1 MFNTRLTANILRNL
15 PVKKIVNRLSF
26 HRIMVTSLW
35 SRFWPTLYS
44 SSSLLG
50 RIAVVPYCGLFLQT
64 EQLLSIVVRLF
75 VGRDRDSVIRAKAA
89 GPIDTPIGK

>member
-1 MFNTRLTANILRNL
+1 
-15 PVKKIVNRLSF
+15 
-26 HRIMVTSLW
+26 MVTSLW
-35 SRFWPTLYS
+35 SRFWPALYS

-64 EQLLSIVVRLF
+64 EQLLRIVVRLF